1 MEQPLIAL
9 RLSVLVVI
17 TSELIARGC
26 AVKCK
31 LGEGKGTI
39 VHQPCTMFLHLN
51 PNSGAWRAFC

>member
-1 MEQPLIAL
+1 MEQFLFAL

-39 VHQPCTMFLHLN
+39 AH
-51 PNSGAWRAFC
+51 

>member
-1 MEQPLIAL
+1 MQIFVGWMFLGLIIINHHGTALFAL

-39 VHQPCTMFLHLN
+39 AH
-51 PNSGAWRAFC
+51 